1 MLSIPVDDRGLA
13 YGDGVWETIAVKA
26 GIPLLLEEHLAR
38 LQWGLEALRLKGLDL
53 SLLKQQ
59 LLEAGSQTERGVLKV
74 IVTRGSG
81 QRGYNP
87 AGLQEPRT
95 IIQLHTAAPNYPST
109 YYDQGIVLG
118 LVKGIRLASQPFLAG
133 FKHLNRLEQVL
144 ARAECESHWQEGLI
158 MDSLNFVIEGTMSN
172 VFIYTKQNV
181 LITPP
186 LEACGIAGI
195 MRAQVLKLAQQMG
208 VEVRVETLRVQ
219 DVLNA
224 QSVFMTNSVIGL
236 WPVREFQQQHY
247 VIAAS
252 IQTLQQQL
260 QPYCL

>member
-26 GIPLLLEEHLAR
+26 GNPLLLEEHLAR

-53 SLLKQQ
+53 TLLKQQ
-59 LLEAGSQTERGVLKV
+59 LLEACSATERGVLKV

-87 AGLQEPRT
+87 VGLNEPRT
-95 IIQLHTAAPNYPST
+95 IIQLSPAPRYPPEYAS
-109 YYDQGIVLG
+109 QGIVLG
-118 LVKGIRLASQPFLAG
+118 LVTGIRLAYQSYLAG

-144 ARAECESHWQEGLI
+144 ARAQWEDHWQEGLM
-158 MDSLNFVIEGTMSN
+158 MDFHNFVIEGTMSN
-172 VFIYTKQNV
+172 VFIYTSQHE
-181 LITPP
+181 LMTPP
-186 LEACGIAGI
+186 IAACGIAGI
-195 MRAQVLKLAQQMG
+195 MRAQVLKLAQQSGM
-208 VEVRVETLRVQ
+208 EVRIQTLRVQ

-224 QSVFMTNSVIGL
+224 HSVFMTNSVIGL
-236 WPVREFQQQHY
+236 WPVREFRQQHY
-247 VIAAS
+247 VIADS